1 MRRAALGQPILF
13 TGRLAAG
20 LDPTNRRSLPVRV
33 RNASPP
39 LSYVTVSVHQLEP
52 RDVAEAPDWGKGYIT
67 WPPRRRFFSRAH
79 GSPTESHGSDN
90 HEGAA
95 LQSQVKHF
103 VHIRMRRSALPRH
116 HQPL

>member
-20 LDPTNRRSLPVRV
+20 PNPTNRRSLPVRV
-33 RNASPP
+33 RNAPPP

-67 WPPRRRFFSRAH
+67 DDRDHRQVHRGAGGARLPTSIKPANMKRRPSSTAPVPVSFSPR
-79 GSPTESHGSDN
+79 
-90 HEGAA
+90 
-95 LQSQVKHF
+95 
-103 VHIRMRRSALPRH
+103 
-116 HQPL
+116 

>member
-20 LDPTNRRSLPVRV
+20 PNPTNRRSLPVRV
-33 RNASPP
+33 RNAPPP

-67 WPPRRRFFSRAH
+67 WAS
-79 GSPTESHGSDN
+79 
-90 HEGAA
+90 
-95 LQSQVKHF
+95 
-103 VHIRMRRSALPRH
+103 
-116 HQPL
+116 